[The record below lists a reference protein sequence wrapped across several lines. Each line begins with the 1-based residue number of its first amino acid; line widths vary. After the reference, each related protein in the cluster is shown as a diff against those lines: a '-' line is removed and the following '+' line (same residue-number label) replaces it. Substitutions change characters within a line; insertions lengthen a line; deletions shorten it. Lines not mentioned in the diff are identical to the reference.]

1 MQPDKA
7 VNNEK
12 QDLAGWE
19 NTLRG
24 LFLGWVS
31 DFDGKVQILAPVIV
45 KEQYRQV
52 IAQADKK

>member
-1 MQPDKA
+1 LQGGKILCE
-7 VNNEK
+7 V
-12 QDLAGWE
+12 
-19 NTLRG
+19 
-24 LFLGWVS
+24 FFFGWVS